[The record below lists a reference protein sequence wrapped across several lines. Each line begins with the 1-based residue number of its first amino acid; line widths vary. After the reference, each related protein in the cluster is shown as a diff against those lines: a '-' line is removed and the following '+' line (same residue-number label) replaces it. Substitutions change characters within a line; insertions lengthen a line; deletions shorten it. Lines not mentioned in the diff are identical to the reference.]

1 MKASRWLWIGLA
13 ITIGLALALG
23 VSRASS
29 AGQPQAQSPS
39 APVGTAF
46 SYQGRLTDGGK
57 PANGRFDFEF
67 RLYSS
72 PTSTLQVGG
81 TISLPNIP
89 VTSGL
94 FNVYLGFGDVFNGTQ
109 LYLETRVR
117 LHGSPASFTL
127 LNPRQPLNAAP
138 YASYAMKTGS
148 GGGWQLSGNA
158 GTNPAVNYLG
168 TIDPVTLTLKVGGMT
183 ALRLAPNLNSPGII
197 GGFERNRISP
207 GTVGAVIGGGGSA
220 PFPNQVDGNFG
231 VVSGGE
237 GNRTQASWAAVG
249 GGRSNSA
256 LNEGAT
262 IGGGEH
268 INATGFA
275 STVAGGYWITVT
287 GNYASVGGGVM
298 NSVSNIDSVIGG
310 GVQNSASGP
319 YAVIGGG
326 WGNVAGG
333 SESTVSGGAFNTAAD
348 SVSTVGGGAANKA
361 NGYISTIGGGNN
373 NIAEGEYST
382 IGGGASI
389 TVTGAYGSVAGGREI
404 SVTGDYAAVGGGWD
418 NVASGV
424 YSVIGGG
431 GGYAFG
437 AVPNSATGD
446 WSTVGGGRSNHATGP
461 AATVGGGDG
470 NTASDTTATVPGGSE
485 NTASG
490 PYSFAAGAQAS
501 ATHIGSFVWSSSD
514 ATASWGDFTFTARAP
529 GGARFY
535 SSSPGTSTGVQ
546 LSAGGTSWGSLS
558 DRNVKENFAVV
569 NSQWL
574 LDQLATM
581 PIQTW
586 NLKSQAADMRH
597 IGPVAQDFNSLLSPL
612 FGTVEDPLRI
622 NNMDAV
628 GVSLA
633 AIQGLYA
640 QNQSLKDENTALKSQ
655 LSDLEKR
662 VSALE
667 TGKSSSS
674 GDMSLARELFPW
686 IACLGLGLVWVLRA
700 KGGRDEHIHS
710 L

>member
-1 MKASRWLWIGLA
+1 MKANRWLWIGLA
-13 ITIGLALALG
+13 ISIGLALALG

-29 AGQPQAQSPS
+29 AGQPQAQDPS
-39 APVGTAF
+39 APVGTVF
-46 SYQGRLTDGGK
+46 SYQGRLTDTGK
-57 PANGRFDFEF
+57 PATGHFDFEF

-72 PTSTLQVGG
+72 SAGTGQVGS

-94 FNVYLGFGDVFNGTQ
+94 FNVYLGFGDVFNGNQ
-109 LYLETRVR
+109 LFLETRVKPS
-117 LHGSPASFTL
+117 GSSASFTV
-127 LNPRQPLNAAP
+127 LNPRQPLDAAP
-138 YASYAMKTGS
+138 YASYAIKTAG
-148 GGGWQLSGNA
+148 GGGWLLNGNT

-168 TIDPVTLTLKVGGMT
+168 TRDPVTLTLKVGGMT
-183 ALRLAPNLNSPGII
+183 ALRLAPNPISPGII
-197 GGFERNRISP
+197 GGFGLNRISP
-207 GTVGAVIGGGGSA
+207 GMAGAVIGGGGSP
-220 PFPNQVDGNFG
+220 PFPNRVDGNFG

-237 GNRTQASWAAVG
+237 GNRTQGNWATVSG
-249 GGRSNSA
+249 GGHNSA

-268 INATGFA
+268 INVTGFA
-275 STVAGGYWITVT
+275 STVAGGDWITVT
-287 GNYASVGGGVM
+287 GNYASIGGGVM

-326 WGNVAGG
+326 WGNVADG

-361 NGYISTIGGGNN
+361 NGYVSTIGGGNN
-373 NIAEGEYST
+373 NIADGEYST

-470 NTASDTTATVPGGSE
+470 NTASDTTATIPGGSG

-514 ATASWGDFTFTARAP
+514 ATASWGDFTFTARTP

-535 SSSPGTSTGVQ
+535 SSSGTGTGVQ
-546 LSAGGTSWGSLS
+546 LSAGGTSWGSIS

-569 NSQWL
+569 NDQWL
-574 LDQLATM
+574 LDQLAAM

-586 NLKSQAADMRH
+586 NLKSQAAAMRH

-640 QNQSLKDENTALKSQ
+640 QNQSLKDENAALKSQ

-667 TGKSSSS
+667 SGKSSSS
-674 GDMSLARELFPW
+674 NDMSLARKLFPW
-686 IACLGLGLVWVLRA
+686 VVCLGLGLVWVLRA
-700 KGGRDEHIHS
+700 KGGRDERAHN